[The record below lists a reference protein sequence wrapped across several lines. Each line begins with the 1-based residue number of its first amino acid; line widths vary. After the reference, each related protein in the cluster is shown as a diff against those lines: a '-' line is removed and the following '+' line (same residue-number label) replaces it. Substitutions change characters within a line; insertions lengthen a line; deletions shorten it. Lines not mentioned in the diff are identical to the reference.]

1 MLFIFSFPFF
11 IIDLFTLYSL
21 FFNVDSLW
29 IIDELLLLVLN
40 TFSNCIDAL
49 NIFLLFLLLILIFL
63 FIHFLFRFNI
73 LLLLL

>member
-40 TFSNCIDAL
+40 TFSNCIDVL
-49 NIFLLFLLLILIFL
+49 NILLFLLLILIFL

>member
-40 TFSNCIDAL
+40 TFSNCIDVL
-49 NIFLLFLLLILIFL
+49 NILLFLLLILIFL
-63 FIHFLFRFNI
+63 FIHSLFKFNI
-73 LLLLL
+73 FLLLL